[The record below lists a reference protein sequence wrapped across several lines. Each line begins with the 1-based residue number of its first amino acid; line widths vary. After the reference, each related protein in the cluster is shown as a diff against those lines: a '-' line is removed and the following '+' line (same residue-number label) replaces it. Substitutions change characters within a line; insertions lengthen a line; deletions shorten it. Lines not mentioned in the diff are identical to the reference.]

1 MHSYFKNLYLE
12 IGNDMDLLIELAKDF
27 KTIYFDSI
35 ENLKNAVLEHDYYT
49 MDRTAHKLKGAS
61 LNFNMPIFSEATE
74 KIEFIGKD
82 KLKDNTAE
90 FILVIEKEF
99 RKFEIECDNLSK

>member
-35 ENLKNAVLEHDYYT
+35 ENLKNF
-49 MDRTAHKLKGAS
+49 RTRLLYNG
-61 LNFNMPIFSEATE
+61 
-74 KIEFIGKD
+74 
-82 KLKDNTAE
+82 
-90 FILVIEKEF
+90 
-99 RKFEIECDNLSK
+99 

>member
-1 MHSYFKNLYLE
+1 NYFKNLYSE
-12 IGNDMDLLIELAKDF
+12 IGNDIDLLIELTGDF

-35 ENLKNAVLEHDYYT
+35 ENLKNATLEHDYYK
-49 MDRTAHKLKGAS
+49 MDRIAHKLKGAS

-82 KLKDNTAE
+82 KLKDNVTE
-90 FILVIEKEF
+90 FLLIMENEF
-99 RKFEIECDNLSK
+99 KRFEIECDNLNK